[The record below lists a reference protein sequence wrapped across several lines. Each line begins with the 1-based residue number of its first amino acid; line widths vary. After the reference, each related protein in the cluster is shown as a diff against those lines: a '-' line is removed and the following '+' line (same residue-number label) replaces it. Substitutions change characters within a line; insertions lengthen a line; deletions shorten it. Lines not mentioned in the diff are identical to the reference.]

1 MSINNKQTMSYVE
14 FREAEVPQPYEKK
27 DPIGFVKWGNDNL
40 YPQFLYRLL
49 YESPLQSGII
59 NTKVKYI
66 TSGGLN
72 YEGNDLAKWEQIK
85 NNGKSKYTLDELL
98 PYISQDFEVTE
109 SFYLKCTKNITTGL
123 FEFDVLDAELMRN
136 DENGIY
142 FYYSENWI
150 GSQSVE
156 KTGFKKYKSIQ
167 YIDPTDIEVVLYVS
181 GKSKQIRLDN
191 GKLTSNIYP
200 MPNYS
205 GGIVSIMADIEMNH
219 FHYSES
225 VNSFAGGTM
234 ISLNNGVPSE
244 EDKREIEKKYKDAVT
259 DRKKKGGVV
268 IAYADGKEREA
279 SITQISGT
287 DLDKRYIETQKFIV
301 DSVMIAHGVINPS
314 LFGVKTSGQLG
325 TTQELE
331 TSFLIFKQ
339 NYITARQKIISDAL
353 TYANMKLNDLS
364 GTIGFNDYNLVFDAS
379 SDETNIVGD
388 TLNKMSPLLANK
400 VLSTLTTNEIRAIA
414 KLPPIEGGDMI
425 PTTAPQQFNH
435 EDRIISQFKNIGVP
449 KKDLT
454 FVKSRPIEKFDNL
467 ESDEADFL
475 AMHQIESFAS
485 VTSKDKK
492 ILGLINQ
499 GVSYNDLVRELNQTP
514 KEVSAKLLDLEKNGY
529 LEKNNGRLEVSR
541 LGQAEIEQ
549 TQFRI
554 LYTYEKRD
562 DAPPLKTESRE
573 FCREMLKLD
582 RAYLRTEIDQIQND
596 EGTSVWLYRGGW
608 YANPETGKNQPS
620 CRHFWKMNIVID

>member
-1 MSINNKQTMSYVE
+1 
-14 FREAEVPQPYEKK
+14 
-27 DPIGFVKWGNDNL
+27 
-40 YPQFLYRLL
+40 
-49 YESPLQSGII
+49 
-59 NTKVKYI
+59 
-66 TSGGLN
+66 
-72 YEGNDLAKWEQIK
+72 
-85 NNGKSKYTLDELL
+85 
-98 PYISQDFEVTE
+98 
-109 SFYLKCTKNITTGL
+109 
-123 FEFDVLDAELMRN
+123 MRN
-136 DENGIY
+136 DEDGVY
-142 FYYSENWI
+142 FHYSENWI

-156 KTGFKKYKSIQ
+156 KTGYKKYKSIQ

-219 FHYSES
+219 FHYAES

-234 ISLNNGVPSE
+234 ISLNNGVPDE
-244 EDKREIEKKYKDAVT
+244 QDKKEIEKKYKDAVT

-268 IAYADGKEREA
+268 IAYSDGKEREP
-279 SITQISGT
+279 SITQIGGT

-325 TTQELE
+325 STQELE

-339 NYITARQKIISDAL
+339 NYIVARQKIISDAL
-353 TYANMKLNDLS
+353 TYANMKLNELS
-364 GTIGFNDYNLVFDAS
+364 GMIGFNDYNLMFTTGVEED
-379 SDETNIVGD
+379 NISNSINKLNP
-388 TLNKMSPLLANK
+388 TLMTK
-400 VLSTLTTNEIRAIA
+400 VVETLTINELRSMAN
-414 KLPPIEGGDMI
+414 LPAVANGDVV
-425 PTTAPQQFNH
+425 PSVQRFNH
-435 EDRIISQFKNIGVP
+435 EDRIISQFKNCGVP

-475 AMHQIESFAS
+475 AMHQIESFAA

-499 GVSYNDLVRELNQTP
+499 GVSYNDLVKELNQTP
-514 KEVSAKLLDLEKNGY
+514 KDVSAKLLDLEKNGY
-529 LEKNNGRLEVSR
+529 LEKKDGRLEVSKI
-541 LGQAEIEQ
+541 GQAEIQQ

-562 DAPPLKTESRE
+562 DAPPLKTKSRE
-573 FCREMLKLD
+573 FCVEMLKLD
-582 RAYLRTEIDQIQND
+582 RAFMRTEIDQIQND

-608 YANPETGKNQPS
+608 YANPETEKNQPS